1 MAASI
6 TPPLSD
12 FSTGTTVHSE
22 EDAKQKIIM
31 PYLRSLGYS
40 EQEMRFEN
48 PITVQA
54 GSRKVTLYSDIEI
67 LVDGRPEIV
76 IDAKKPSHTLSDTD
90 VLQVTSYAKLVDTQS
105 AYCAFV
111 TNGYDLRGVSVAT
124 GASIPEIPSKN
135 RLISILSRRPKTILT
150 GIQLREVR
158 STLVTIM
165 SRDVLYRVIKECK
178 DIIEKQALIRSD
190 QSFKEMTKIL
200 LVKMNEERRAL
211 KEALENR
218 FSSQWLRVSAE
229 ANSVSQMD
237 MFRKLFEEATE
248 KYSGIYADD
257 DVSMQIK
264 DEDALLKVVNRLEP
278 FSFLG
283 TGDDIK
289 GAVYEIFLK
298 TTLRGEFDQYF
309 TPREL
314 VDYIVEAADP
324 QYGER
329 FVDPAAGSGGFLI
342 KAFTHVNHVLQT
354 SGRPAHDILVD
365 ENELV
370 EKYIWGQEADYDLH
384 VLTKI
389 NMIMHGDGWNNIYQ
403 GDSLLSGHLPEG
415 TFDLVLENPPFTT
428 SYGNKAVLDNYETAF
443 GQDKQELDILFV
455 ELSIRLL
462 KPGGRMFI
470 ILPEGLLNLPAYRN
484 FRSWLLNKT
493 WLSQAISLPAGAFQP
508 FGRSASK
515 TCILSVVK
523 KGVETDP
530 PKYVFGAIANNIGYD
545 TGKTTYKTLDRN
557 DLVDI
562 LKESREFFSGV
573 HAIGHDGST
582 AAWCLQSDITADR
595 IDAGHI
601 ISETWNDDED
611 ISLSEMFDVISDFVP
626 LSPDESYS
634 YLEVPW
640 ISDIHGCIQRIDSV
654 KGGDLNASRLR
665 ALDNGDIYMT
675 RINPRKKR
683 IGMVPSDSPHP
694 VMVSGEIYTLKWK
707 SNTILPYE
715 SRYAI
720 IPILRSDAMTQLICN
735 LSTGSSSSRARIS
748 VDGLKELRIP
758 RGLLQNQEVAK
769 EQSKDIKTAT
779 DAYWDAIK
787 SVNHVMDSIH

>member
-1 MAASI
+1 MTESI
-6 TPPLSD
+6 PSLSEL
-12 FSTGTTVHSE
+12 SIRVEVHSE

-31 PYLRSLGYS
+31 PYLKSLGYS
-40 EQEMRFEN
+40 ENDMRFEN

-54 GSRKVTLYSDIEI
+54 GSRKITLYSDIEI
-67 LVDGRPEIV
+67 LVEGKPEIIV
-76 IDAKKPSHTLSDTD
+76 DAKKPSHTLSDTD
-90 VLQVTSYAKLVDTQS
+90 VLQVASYAKLVGTQS
-105 AYCAFV
+105 AYCGFV
-111 TNGYDLRGVSVAT
+111 TNGHDLKGVNVSTGSV
-124 GASIPEIPSKN
+124 IPEIPSKN
-135 RLISILSRRPKTILT
+135 QLISILARRPKTILT
-150 GIQLREVR
+150 DIQLREVR

-165 SRDVLYRVIKECK
+165 SRDALYRVIKECK
-178 DIIEKQALIRSD
+178 DILEKQALVRSD

-211 KEALENR
+211 KETKENR
-218 FSSQWLRVSAE
+218 FSCQWLRVSAE
-229 ANSVSQMD
+229 ASDASQLEV
-237 MFRKLFEEATE
+237 FKELFEEATN
-248 KYSGIYADD
+248 KYSGIYDTN
-257 DVSMQIK
+257 DVAIQLK
-264 DEDALLKVVNRLEP
+264 DEDALLKVVDRLEP

-342 KAFTHVNHVLQT
+342 KAFTYVNHVLQT
-354 SGRPAHDILVD
+354 SGRPAYDILVD
-365 ENELV
+365 EQELV

-403 GDSLLSGHLPEG
+403 GDSLLQGHLPEG

-428 SYGNKAVLDNYETAF
+428 SYGNKSVLKNYETAF
-443 GQDKQELDILFV
+443 GKDSQELDVLFV

-470 ILPEGLLNLPAYRN
+470 VLPEGLLNLPAYKD
-484 FRSWLLNKT
+484 FRKWLLGKV
-493 WLSQAISLPAGAFQP
+493 WLSQTVSLPAGAFQP

-515 TCILSVVK
+515 TCILSVIK
-523 KGVETDP
+523 KGPDSNRPE
-530 PKYVFGAIANNIGYD
+530 YIFGAVANNIGYD

-562 LKESREFFSGV
+562 LKESKEFFSGV
-573 HAIGHDGST
+573 HVVGQEGSA
-582 AAWCLQSDITADR
+582 AAWCRQSDITADR
-595 IDAGHI
+595 IDAGYI
-601 ISETWNDDED
+601 ISEARTDDD
-611 ISLSEMFDVISDFVP
+611 YVSLGEMFDVEYDFTP
-626 LSPDESYS
+626 LSDGASYS

-654 KGGDLNASRLR
+654 KGIELNANKLR
-665 ALDNGDIYMT
+665 ALNKGDIYLT

-683 IGMVPSDSPHP
+683 IGVVPTGAPNP
-694 VMVSGEIYTLKWK
+694 IMVSGEVYTLKWK
-707 SNTILPYE
+707 NNNYLRFKA
-715 SRYAI
+715 RYAI
-720 IPILRSDAMTQLICN
+720 IPILRSDAITQQICN

-748 VDGLKELRIP
+748 IDALSQLQIP
-758 RGLLQNQEVAK
+758 HLLLQNQ
-769 EQSKDIKTAT
+769 T
-779 DAYWDAIK
+779 DAQNQAKSIQEATNKYWDAIR
-787 SVNHVMDSIH
+787 SVNNVMDSIR